1 MAERRRGLLRQAHQA
16 PPQARYLPLGRRPPG
31 RHQPLHRRAQRHRGQ
46 TLHPARRPQ
55 RHHRRR
61 KPRVPNIG
69 AIPLG
74 RNMDI
79 PQRVLSFFGKAD
91 AIPPDDRD
99 KTRMATPRIVFY
111 RHLPAWIAPCA
122 VPKLRERRR
131 KPSRI
136 MVELNACYP
145 EPKLTA
151 GPAGKRGGCRHDRQ
165 RHLP

>member
-55 RHHRRR
+55 RHHRRQ

-74 RNMDI
+74 LGEAPACMTDLVCATGGQVSAGGRLLFPPELVEAALEGVRRNVTLCGRATELD
-79 PQRVLSFFGKAD
+79 LSLVPTSVHVGSGG
-91 AIPPDDRD
+91 
-99 KTRMATPRIVFY
+99 
-111 RHLPAWIAPCA
+111 A
-122 VPKLRERRR
+122 VPTIFDR
-131 KPSRI
+131 PD
-136 MVELNACYP
+136 
-145 EPKLTA
+145 
-151 GPAGKRGGCRHDRQ
+151 GP
-165 RHLP
+165 LPRLHTGRSL